1 MSEQS
6 KIIDPAGRCV
16 HAVVKRQIIGGL
28 QSDVWMCSDCKE
40 EFFHLDFTPAKIQVM
55 EPRSTLRDQFAMAA
69 LMGQLSSER
78 IPSDEGFKGFADI
91 AELSYK
97 IADKMLEARK

>member
-1 MSEQS
+1 
-6 KIIDPAGRCV
+6 
-16 HAVVKRQIIGGL
+16 
-28 QSDVWMCSDCKE
+28 
-40 EFFHLDFTPAKIQVM
+40 
-55 EPRSTLRDQFAMAA
+55 MAA